1 MKRRHF
7 AIGRIAGATFAALAA
22 ALALCAIGSGAAAA
36 DQLSDIKARGA
47 LDVGVKADVL
57 GFGFLN
63 PKTNQYEGYE
73 IDVAHELAK
82 RLLGDPNKIKFTT
95 VTAKTRGALLDS
107 GELDMVIA
115 TFTITDQRKL
125 ILDFSPPYYTDGI
138 ALLVQ
143 KSSGIKGLK
152 DLNNKTI
159 GVAKGADTATRLT
172 AKASDVNVLLSF
184 AAFETY
190 GEILAALQAGRVQ
203 AFSTDGSILKYYE
216 QQDPTTVILPD
227 RYSSEDYG
235 VATRKGGDTLSAWV
249 AAQINNLKNSGTLA
263 KWQQKWGIYNENQ
276 GK

>member
-1 MKRRHF
+1 M
-7 AIGRIAGATFAALAA
+7 
-22 ALALCAIGSGAAAA
+22 
-36 DQLSDIKARGA
+36 
-47 LDVGVKADVL
+47 
-57 GFGFLN
+57 
-63 PKTNQYEGYE
+63 
-73 IDVAHELAK
+73 
-82 RLLGDPNKIKFTT
+82 LGDPNKIKFTT

-203 AFSTDGSILKYYE
+203 AFSTDDTILGGIE
-216 QQDPTTVILPD
+216 AEDPYLKLVGDPFSFEPHGLAFPLDDPYSTKDTEFISFANGVLLGLESHASGYCPESRLSSDATCWAALYRTWVTVTVQLPRTTSQVPTPLFA
-227 RYSSEDYG
+227 G
-235 VATRKGGDTLSAWV
+235 
-249 AAQINNLKNSGTLA
+249 
-263 KWQQKWGIYNENQ
+263 
-276 GK
+276 